1 MLDRFK
7 TGIIKD
13 NTRGKA
19 VHGSRFTTPFHGD
32 DSSERG
38 TRIRDGALFKLFP
51 FTVSLFLLQI
61 QNTHYGSA
69 VFRSNKKMH
78 FFAHHL
84 ADHLDT
90 LPPCY
95 LKHGVKL
102 VDPSSLTDLPPNTL
116 INVHVRVVGGKGG
129 FGSLLRAIGSQIER
143 TTDQNSKRFYF
154 IVQLDKITRV
164 KKSRRSTPARYRT
177 REDGRRATQT
187 EN

>member
-1 MLDRFK
+1 MVVALPPRSTVTTLVREAPGLGMEHFLNCSHLLFHYFYYKFK
-7 TGIIKD
+7 ILIM
-13 NTRGKA
+13 
-19 VHGSRFTTPFHGD
+19 VPPFSD
-32 DSSERG
+32 
-38 TRIRDGALFKLFP
+38 
-51 FTVSLFLLQI
+51 QI
-61 QNTHYGSA
+61 
-69 VFRSNKKMH
+69 KMH